1 VVRVSGGAGA
11 IDSGD
16 SVRAFSAV
24 LPAAG
29 PARRLASVTLAA
41 TVGKGIFLTAGVLF
55 FNRAVHIPVV
65 RVGLGLSVA
74 GVISLLVG
82 VVAGH
87 LADRRGARGAYVVA
101 LSTGALATFGML
113 AVRGFWSFVVLVM
126 VAVSAQ
132 AAGMVVRGPVINEIA
147 GDRPQ
152 QLRAYVRATTNVGIA
167 VGAAL
172 AGWAVQA
179 DTVAAYRWLIVANG
193 VSLLVAAGAAV
204 TLPAVR
210 VVPAPPSGARWAAMR
225 DRPYLALAVCDG
237 ILSIQYRVLTVAIPL
252 WIVTATRAPG
262 WTVAAVVVL
271 NTAVVVLFQV
281 RVSRGIDTP
290 LRGGRAMRRSGVMFF
305 LACVVVSW
313 ANGVPSW
320 AAAGLLL
327 AGVAVHSIGELW
339 HAAGGFE
346 LSNVLAPRHATG
358 QYLGVFG
365 IGMGLAE
372 SIGPILLT
380 SLCIAWGRPGWY
392 VVGALLIGA
401 GVVVPM
407 VVRWAESTPPRSL
420 RTTSENQ
427 TSGKVGEAV
436 I

>member
-1 VVRVSGGAGA
+1 MQAL
-11 IDSGD
+11 
-16 SVRAFSAV
+16 SAV

-29 PARRLASVTLAA
+29 PARRLAAVTLAA

-74 GVISLLVG
+74 GLASLLVG

-101 LSTGALATFGML
+101 LLTGALATFGML
-113 AVRGFWSFVVLVM
+113 AVRDFWSFLVLVT

-132 AAGMVVRGPVINEIA
+132 AAGMVVRGPVINDIA

-152 QLRAYVRATTNVGIA
+152 ELRAYVRAVTNVGIA

-179 DTVAAYRWLIVANG
+179 DTIGAYRWLILANG
-193 VSLLVAAGAAV
+193 VFLLVAAGAAS
-204 TLPAVR
+204 TLPVVR
-210 VVPAPPSGARWAAMR
+210 VRPAPAVGSRWIALR
-225 DRPYLALAVCDG
+225 DRPYLALAVLDG
-237 ILSIQYRVLTVAIPL
+237 ILSIQFRVLTVAIPL
-252 WIVTATRAPG
+252 WIVTVTRAPG

-281 RVSRGIDTP
+281 RVGRGIDTP
-290 LRGGRAMRRSGVMFF
+290 VRGGRAMRRSGVMFF

-313 ANGVPSW
+313 AAGVPSW
-320 AAAGLLL
+320 AAAALLL
-327 AGVAVHSIGELW
+327 IGVAVHSVGELW

-372 SIGPILLT
+372 SVGPFLLT

-401 GVVVPM
+401 GLLIPA
-407 VVRWAESTPPRSL
+407 VVRWAESTPPRTIPAESGSPS
-420 RTTSENQ
+420 SEH
-427 TSGKVGEAV
+427 SGEIAV
-436 I
+436 